1 MIEITDIDDIRISEF
16 KNLKKNLNNINSFIA
31 DGEKV
36 VLKLLNSDLEI
47 LKIFSKKEF
56 ILENIDL
63 IYTKISN
70 NNIFY
75 ADKQLLADIIG
86 FRLHTGVMALAVS
99 KEMTTLEK
107 FSGNIVILNNIIDA
121 ENVGSIIRN
130 CIGFGFLNIILDKQ
144 SAYLYLRR
152 TVRVSMG
159 AVFKINYLYTDNLID
174 IIKHLKQKKY
184 TIISI
189 ENTYNSEN
197 LFDYTK
203 QSNIVLI
210 FGNES
215 KGICTDILEMS
226 DKILQI
232 PITKS
237 IDSLN
242 VSNASAI
249 ALNYFYNL
257 K

>member
-1 MIEITDIDDIRISEF
+1 MIEITDIDDKRVSEF
-16 KNLKKNLNNINSFIA
+16 KNLKKNHNNTNTFIA

-36 VLKLLNSDLEI
+36 VLKLLNSDLKI

-56 ILENIDL
+56 ILENIEL
-63 IYTKISN
+63 INTKISN

-86 FRLHTGVMALAVS
+86 FRLHTGVMALAAP
-99 KEMTTLEK
+99 KEMTSLENLV
-107 FSGNIVILNNIIDA
+107 GNIVILNNIIDA

-130 CIGFGFLNIILDKQ
+130 CVGFGFLNIILDKQ

-159 AVFKINYLYTDNLID
+159 AVFKINYLYTDNLINT
-174 IIKHLKQKKY
+174 IKHLKQRNF

-189 ENTYNSEN
+189 ENTTNSEN
-197 LFDYTK
+197 LFDYK
-203 QSNIVLI
+203 VISNLAII

-215 KGICTDILEMS
+215 KGINSDILEIS

>member
-1 MIEITDIDDIRISEF
+1 MIEITDINDIRISEF
-16 KNLKKNLNNINSFIA
+16 KNLKKNLNNINTFVA

-47 LKIFSKKEF
+47 LKIFSKKDF

-63 IYTKISN
+63 INSKIDN

-86 FRLHTGVMALAVS
+86 FRLHTGVMALAVP
-99 KEMTTLEK
+99 KVMTSLEN
-107 FSGNIVILNNIIDA
+107 FVGNIVILNNIIDA

-130 CIGFGFLNIILDKQ
+130 CIGFGFVNIILDKQ
-144 SAYLYLRR
+144 SAYLYQRR

-159 AVFKINYLYTDNLID
+159 AVFKINYFYTDNLIN
-174 IIKHLKQKKY
+174 IIRQLKQRYY

-189 ENTYNSEN
+189 ENTTNSEN
-197 LFDYTK
+197 LFDFK
-203 QSNIVLI
+203 EVSNFALI

-215 KGICTDILEMS
+215 KGISKDILEMS
-226 DKILQI
+226 DRILQI
-232 PITKS
+232 PISKN

-242 VSNASAI
+242 VSNACAI